1 MVEISSNEELDAT
14 YPKGEKILMEKI
26 ILKVILLGLVIYI
39 SSFLFIFAK
48 LA

>member
-14 YPKGEKILMEKI
+14 YPKGEKI

-39 SSFLFIFAK
+39 SSFLSIFAK